1 MKNTISTSLITLLL
15 TLAAHPLS
23 AHTLTGIPVHSHAD
37 GSAMTI
43 STSPLLY
50 LAGYLFVT
58 LVLHV
63 VSRASGHPLFPRSR
77 TGVVRASGL
86 GLAGAGIW
94 LLATL

>member
-1 MKNTISTSLITLLL
+1 MTNNIPAFLTSLLL
-15 TLAAHPLS
+15 TLVAHPLS

-43 STSPLLY
+43 GASPLLY
-50 LAGYLFVT
+50 LAGYVFVT
-58 LVLHV
+58 LMLHV
-63 VSRASGHPLFPRSR
+63 VSRAFGRPLFPDSR
-77 TGVVRASGL
+77 TGVVRAGGL